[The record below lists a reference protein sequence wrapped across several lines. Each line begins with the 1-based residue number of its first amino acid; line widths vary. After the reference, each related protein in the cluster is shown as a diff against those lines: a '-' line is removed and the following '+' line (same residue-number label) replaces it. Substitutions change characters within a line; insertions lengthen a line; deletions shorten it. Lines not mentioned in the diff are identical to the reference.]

1 MTPSGLP
8 PSLPLAGVRVLELT
22 RFAAGPW
29 AASLL
34 ADLGADVIK
43 IEGPDGD
50 GSRYFDDVFGYGM
63 SSYFVGLNR
72 SKRSVVLDLKTV
84 AGRSA
89 LLRMVAV
96 SDVLLENFKP
106 GWMGEQGLGPEVLS
120 EANPE
125 LIHCTLTPFG
135 AEGPMT
141 GLAAMDIIAQAAG
154 GVMALTGP
162 TDGDPVKVGAP
173 IADFTAS
180 FLMVIAVL
188 TGLYRRQTTS
198 QGAMLTT
205 SLLGGQIALLPNVLA
220 GFHVTGHPAG
230 AYGSGHPQLVPY
242 QAFHASDGLVVIGC
256 LTEEHWRRLCRILG
270 RPELIDDPHFVRN
283 IDRVRNRDRLVPL
296 IEESI
301 GRRTRD
307 SWVEELNAAGV
318 PAGPVNRLDDV
329 ITSPQVAANGYVRSL
344 GRLGPDHAEVMIVG
358 NPIGI
363 EGCELRPPEIAPDL
377 GRHTEAV
384 LVEFGFDADEID
396 ALT

>member
-1 MTPSGLP
+1 MTAEGGPS
-8 PSLPLAGVRVLELT
+8 SLPLAGVRVLELT

-34 ADLGADVIK
+34 ADLGADVVK
-43 IEGPDGD
+43 IEGPEGD

-72 SKRSVVLDLKTV
+72 SKRSVVLDLKTD

-89 LLRMVAV
+89 LLRMVAR

-106 GWMGEQGLGPEVLS
+106 GWMGEQGLGPHVLS
-120 EANPE
+120 EANPQ

-135 AEGPMT
+135 VAGPMT

-154 GVMALTGP
+154 GVMHLTGP

-180 FLMVIAVL
+180 FLIVIAVL

-198 QGAMLTT
+198 QGATLST

-242 QAFHASDGLVVIGC
+242 QAFHTADGLVVVGC
-256 LTEEHWRRLCRILG
+256 LTEEHWRRLCRILS
-270 RPELIDDPHFVRN
+270 RPELIDDPRFVRN
-283 IDRVRNRDRLVPL
+283 IDRVENRDELVPL
-296 IEESI
+296 IEEAM
-301 GRRTRD
+301 RRGTREG
-307 SWVEELNAAGV
+307 WVAELNAAGV
-318 PAGPVNRLDDV
+318 PAGPVNSLEDV
-329 ITSPQVAANGYVRSL
+329 IANPQVTANGYVRSL
-344 GRLGPDHAEVMIVG
+344 GGLGPDAAEVTIVG
-358 NPIGI
+358 NPICI
-363 EGCELRPPEIAPDL
+363 EGCELRDPEAAPAL
-377 GRHTEAV
+377 GSHTAEV
-384 LVEFGFDADEID
+384 LAEFGFDADEID
-396 ALT
+396 ALI